1 MEYVKIAEDRIG
13 AVIGKEGEMKSRI
26 EKVIE
31 VKLMVNSKEG
41 IVKVE
46 NAGSDPLGEWKAR
59 DIVKAI
65 SYGISP
71 DTAMSLKDDEQ
82 TLILINLHDIVG
94 RSKKAVSRQKARIIG
109 RQGKTKAHISELTGA
124 AVSLKGKH
132 VAIVGRMEEAIVAKD
147 AVEALARGLPHGVVY
162 KAVEKKC
169 SSMKM
174 QRNVE
179 MWRQK

>member
-13 AVIGKEGEMKSRI
+13 SVIGKDGEVKSKI
-26 EKVIE
+26 EKILE
-31 VKLMVNSKEG
+31 VKLTVNSKEG
-41 IVKVE
+41 FVQIE

-132 VAIVGRMEEAIVAKD
+132 VAIVGRMEEALVAKD

>member
-1 MEYVKIAEDRIG
+1 M
-13 AVIGKEGEMKSRI
+13 
-26 EKVIE
+26 
-31 VKLMVNSKEG
+31 
-41 IVKVE
+41 
-46 NAGSDPLGEWKAR
+46 
-59 DIVKAI
+59 
-65 SYGISP
+65 
-71 DTAMSLKDDEQ
+71 
-82 TLILINLHDIVG
+82 
-94 RSKKAVSRQKARIIG
+94 SRQKARIIG

-132 VAIVGRMEEAIVAKD
+132 VAIVGRMEEALVAKD